1 MKKFI
6 QEVLILSSFKNG
18 YTLGLDIG
26 VGSVGWGLL
35 DEKRNIVDAGVR
47 LFPEAD
53 GSNNETRRS
62 IRGSRRLKR
71 RRKHRL
77 DRIKKL
83 LKEEGLWPED
93 GKFDK
98 QKATI
103 PYNLR
108 KKGLYSYL
116 TKEELAIALRHL
128 GKRRGI
134 HNVEVAED
142 ESTEGAS
149 TKEQIKQNN
158 QLLKENYV
166 CEAQLILNEQE
177 GQIRGLKNRFK
188 TSDYVK
194 EARKILSTQKEF
206 YPKEITDEFIKR
218 YIELLEK
225 RREYFQGPGKESPF
239 GWYDEDPLKSQQ
251 KWFEKMMG
259 RCSYFP
265 DEFRSVKQSY
275 SAQLFNV
282 LNDLNNLSINRPE
295 NTKLTKEE
303 KERIVSNVFK
313 ASKGDPTLKKI
324 AKEINIPEEEIKGFR
339 VKGKNR
345 TPEFTTLTIFKDIS
359 KITNKESIIE
369 NSELLDNIA
378 WICTIHQTPSHRK
391 EKLLELGLPLSED
404 KVDEISELN
413 YGGTHRLS
421 LKMIKY
427 LLPDLWDTD
436 KNQMELITENGMK
449 PKDVDYAGKKYLT
462 YDHVNEMI
470 LSPVVR
476 RSLIQSIRVINAVI
490 KQYGSPREIVI
501 ELARESNSK
510 DKKKFLENI
519 QKENEALNKE
529 IRAKLSASSQDKAS
543 KGVFN
548 KLRLWHLQDGLCAY
562 SLKPI
567 KIEELINN
575 PNHYE
580 IDHVIPRSVSF
591 DDSMSNKVLVHFEE
605 NQRKGNH
612 TPFQYMTSGNYKKF
626 KQQVLS
632 WEKAGRIKKKK
643 REYLLEERDINKYDV
658 QKEFIN
664 RNLVDT
670 RYATR
675 EIMTMVRQFFVAN
688 EQDVKVKSINGG
700 FTHYL
705 RKLWDFPKDR
715 GVDFKHH
722 AEDALIVAMAGY
734 IFEHKKEFAVQRKLL
749 DEGKVIDKETGEVL
763 SADEFTSTFTEKW
776 EKIKAIKNY
785 KGYKYSHKVDM
796 KPNRMM
802 MKDTI
807 YSTRISEKKEYV
819 VRKLNDIY
827 GEDGKKLKEMILD
840 EKKREKI
847 LLYKHDYRTF
857 EKLKTITHQYQDSP
871 NPFNSWQEENT
882 PSKGNRVLI
891 KKYSKK
897 GNGAAVKSV
906 KYLGESLPKSYH
918 DISNNYN
925 SKNKVVKLEIKPF
938 RTDIYLENGEYKFV
952 TVRYRDLIETKD
964 SYKIPQK
971 SYKTK
976 FGYVRGYTELMEE
989 KNIRK
994 IENFVC
1000 SLYTGDV
1007 LKINDEK
1014 YRFVG
1019 TKSDSTNSV
1028 QLNNVVNDFQEYERY
1043 KERKR
1048 IIESNISKDQLE
1060 KKIKAINKKRFRLQK
1075 GINTKTKNIEK
1086 IYTNILGNEYKTEN
1100 EKIKWVYPK

>member
-77 DRIKKL
+77 DRMKKL
-83 LKEEGLWPED
+83 LKEQGLWPED

-98 QKATI
+98 QKSTI

-206 YPKEITDEFIKR
+206 YPKEITDEFIER

-225 RREYFQGPGKESPF
+225 RREYFEGPGKESPF
-239 GWYDEDPLKSQQ
+239 GWYDEDSLKSQQ

-313 ASKGDPTLKKI
+313 AQKGDPTLKKI

-378 WICTIHQTPSHRK
+378 WVCTIHQTPSHRK

-404 KVDEISELN
+404 KVDKISELN

-427 LLPDLWDTD
+427 LLPDLWNTD

-449 PKDVDYAGKKYLT
+449 PKDVDYVGKKYLP

-490 KQYGSPREIVI
+490 KQYGSPKEIVI

-510 DKKKFLENI
+510 DKKKFLEKI
-519 QKENEALNKE
+519 QKENEVLNKE

-567 KIEELINN
+567 KIEELLNN

-605 NQRKGNH
+605 NQRKGNR
-612 TPFQYMTSGNYKKF
+612 TPFQYMASGNYKKF

-632 WEKAGRIKKKK
+632 WEKAGRIRKKK

-722 AEDALIVAMAGY
+722 AEDALVVAMAGY

-749 DEGKVIDKETGEVL
+749 DEGKVVDKKTGEVL
-763 SADEFTSTFTEKW
+763 NADEFTSTFTEKW

-785 KGYKYSHKVDM
+785 KEYKYSHKVDM
-796 KPNRMM
+796 KPNRQLVDDTLKSTREVEGKEMIVGK
-802 MKDTI
+802 MKDI
-807 YSTRISEKKEYV
+807 YSVPTNQSTLKNLKKWVKESPEKFLMYHNDFATFKKLEQIVEKYDDAANPLQKYYEEEGEYLRKYSKNGNGPIVKSMKYYQRSLGAHMDITDKYKGSNNKVVLLSLTPFRMDVYFEDNQYKFISLTMKDLVEKKEGYV
-819 VRKLNDIY
+819 I
-827 GEDGKKLKEMILD
+827 D
-840 EKKREKI
+840 EKHYHKKMDEIGIKEESTF
-847 LLYKHDYRTF
+847 LFSLYKNDVLQLDKKEYRLIGHNDSRRSLEFNNVQYDYKEYCKR
-857 EKLKTITHQYQDSP
+857 
-871 NPFNSWQEENT
+871 N
-882 PSKGNRVLI
+882 
-891 KKYSKK
+891 
-897 GNGAAVKSV
+897 
-906 KYLGESLPKSYH
+906 
-918 DISNNYN
+918 
-925 SKNKVVKLEIKPF
+925 EIKNNRI
-938 RTDIYLENGEYKFV
+938 RTTLG
-952 TVRYRDLIETKD
+952 
-964 SYKIPQK
+964 
-971 SYKTK
+971 
-976 FGYVRGYTELMEE
+976 
-989 KNIRK
+989 
-994 IENFVC
+994 
-1000 SLYTGDV
+1000 
-1007 LKINDEK
+1007 
-1014 YRFVG
+1014 
-1019 TKSDSTNSV
+1019 
-1028 QLNNVVNDFQEYERY
+1028 
-1043 KERKR
+1043 
-1048 IIESNISKDQLE
+1048 
-1060 KKIKAINKKRFRLQK
+1060 
-1075 GINTKTKNIEK
+1075 KNIEK
-1086 IYTNILGNEYKTEN
+1086 FNKVHYDILGNGHEN
-1100 EKIKWVYPK
+1100 KSEKITWVYPK

>member
-1 MKKFI
+1 M
-6 QEVLILSSFKNG
+6 SSFKNG

-77 DRIKKL
+77 DRMKKL
-83 LKEEGLWPED
+83 LKEQGLWPED

-98 QKATI
+98 QKSTI

-206 YPKEITDEFIKR
+206 YPKEITDEFIER

-251 KWFEKMMG
+251 KWFEKIMG

-313 ASKGDPTLKKI
+313 APKGDPTLKKI

-378 WICTIHQTPSHRK
+378 RICTIHQTPSHRK
-391 EKLLELGLPLSED
+391 KKLLELSLPLSED
-404 KVDEISELN
+404 KVDKISELN

-427 LLPDLWDTD
+427 LLPDLWETE

-449 PKDVDYAGKKYLT
+449 PKDVDYAGKKYLP

-510 DKKKFLENI
+510 DKKKFLEKI

-567 KIEELINN
+567 KIEELLNN
-575 PNHYE
+575 PSHYE

-591 DDSMSNKVLVHFEE
+591 DDSMSNKVLVQLEE
-605 NQRKGNH
+605 NQRKGNR

-626 KQQVLS
+626 KRQVLS

-722 AEDALIVAMAGY
+722 AEDALVVAMAGY

-749 DEGKVIDKETGEVL
+749 DDGKVVDKKTGEVL
-763 SADEFTSTFTEKW
+763 NADEFTSTFTEKW

-802 MKDTI
+802 MKESF
-807 YSTRISEKKEYV
+807 YSTRVYDNKEYV
-819 VRKLNDIY
+819 IRKHKLYTD
-827 GEDGKKLKEMILD
+827 DGKTLKEMILD
-840 EKKREKI
+840 EKKRERL
-847 LLYKHDYRTF
+847 LLYKHDSKTF
-857 EKLKTITHQYQDSP
+857 EKLELIVKQYANEA
-871 NPFNSWQEENT
+871 NPFLKWKEENEKYIT
-882 PSKGNRVLI
+882 
-891 KKYSKK
+891 KYSKK
-897 GNGAAVKSV
+897 GNGPAIKSV
-906 KYLGESLPKSYH
+906 KYHEHNTLPQSYH
-918 DISNNYN
+918 DA
-925 SKNKVVKLEIKPF
+925 SKNYKGNRKIVKTEIKPF
-938 RTDIYLENGEYKFV
+938 RTDIYYENGKYKFL
-952 TVRYRDLIETKD
+952 TVRYKQLLETKHG
-964 SYKIPQK
+964 YKLLK
-971 SYKTK
+971 ESTTYKK
-976 FGYVRGYTELMEE
+976 GYFELMKEKGVQSVNNFE
-989 KNIRK
+989 FSLYEGDIIELNGEKYKFIGTNKDQKNI
-994 IENFVC
+994 
-1000 SLYTGDV
+1000 
-1007 LKINDEK
+1007 
-1014 YRFVG
+1014 
-1019 TKSDSTNSV
+1019 V
-1028 QLNNVVNDFQEYERY
+1028 QLNNITNDYQVSERNKLK
-1043 KERKR
+1043 KELYLNK
-1048 IIESNISKDQLE
+1048 SKYTEATLKKKE
-1060 KKIKAINKKRFRLQK
+1060 KDINEKRFRIMK
-1075 GINTKTKNIEK
+1075 GVNTRTKSCVK
-1086 IYTNILGNEYKTEN
+1086 IHTDVLGNEYKVPKEN
-1100 EKIKWVYPK
+1100 IKWKYPK